1 MTTVAI
7 PAGDSA
13 SIFEANRK
21 FLLGLAYRMLGSLT
35 EAEDVVQDS
44 YLRWQAADRKSVA
57 SPRAFLSTIATRL
70 SLDRLKSARAQR
82 EQYVGPWLP
91 EPVVDEGPAPGDAIE
106 LADDLSYSMLLA
118 LERLS
123 PLERAAFL
131 LHDVFD
137 LDYGEVAETLER
149 NEATCRQLA
158 ARARKNI
165 RAARPRYRAK
175 GEEAERLATAFLK
188 ASREGDAEALKSLL
202 TDDVELHTDGGGLRP
217 AALNVITGRDKI
229 IAFFSGFARQGG
241 GALPQALH
249 VGMINAAPGI
259 VTLEPA
265 GLRSE
270 EHTSALQSLMRL
282 SYA

>member
-106 LADDLSYSMLLA
+106 LAGDLSYSKIGRSQAQHPLA
-118 LERLS
+118 KR
-123 PLERAAFL
+123 
-131 LHDVFD
+131 
-137 LDYGEVAETLER
+137 T
-149 NEATCRQLA
+149 T
-158 ARARKNI
+158 
-165 RAARPRYRAK
+165 
-175 GEEAERLATAFLK
+175 
-188 ASREGDAEALKSLL
+188 
-202 TDDVELHTDGGGLRP
+202 
-217 AALNVITGRDKI
+217 
-229 IAFFSGFARQGG
+229 
-241 GALPQALH
+241 
-249 VGMINAAPGI
+249 
-259 VTLEPA
+259 
-265 GLRSE
+265 
-270 EHTSALQSLMRL
+270 
-282 SYA
+282 

>member
-1 MTTVAI
+1 
-7 PAGDSA
+7 
-13 SIFEANRK
+13 
-21 FLLGLAYRMLGSLT
+21 MLEWLT

-57 SPRAFLSTIATRL
+57 WPRAFLSTIATRL

-165 RAARPRYRAK
+165 R
-175 GEEAERLATAFLK
+175 
-188 ASREGDAEALKSLL
+188 
-202 TDDVELHTDGGGLRP
+202 
-217 AALNVITGRDKI
+217 
-229 IAFFSGFARQGG
+229 
-241 GALPQALH
+241 
-249 VGMINAAPGI
+249 
-259 VTLEPA
+259 
-265 GLRSE
+265 RSE
-270 EHTSALQSLMRL
+270 EHTSELQSLMRI
-282 SYA
+282 SYAVFCLKK